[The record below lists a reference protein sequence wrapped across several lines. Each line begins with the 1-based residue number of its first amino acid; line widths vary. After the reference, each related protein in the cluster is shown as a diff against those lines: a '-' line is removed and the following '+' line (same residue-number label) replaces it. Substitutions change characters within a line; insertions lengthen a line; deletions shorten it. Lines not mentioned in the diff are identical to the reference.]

1 MTAMKSV
8 AIEAQRELPPIYSE
22 TLGSKGPT
30 VVVLHGWGRSLE
42 AVRQLGELLA
52 QNCRVVLVDLPGFGR
67 SPLPYPASNDGGG
80 WGTAEYSERIKQFL
94 DQSGITEC
102 ILVGHSFGGRLS
114 VRLASQYPDL
124 VKGLILIGSHGL
136 KRSRPLREEVR
147 VRSIRALTKTAKA
160 IDGVTGTRLFAHYL
174 APRFGS
180 RDYKAA
186 GDLRKTLVK
195 TVNEDLTD
203 LASTIQAPTLLLWG
217 ANDTETPIDLAQ
229 SFHRLIRGSEL
240 TVFPHKGHE
249 PFADVGSHLLAQYI
263 DQFLS
268 SRGFSAR

>member
-1 MTAMKSV
+1 MNSTAV
-8 AIEAQRELPPIYSE
+8 AAERELPPLYSE
-22 TLGSKGPT
+22 NLGSQGPT
-30 VVVLHGWGRSLE
+30 VVLLHGWGRSLE

-67 SPLPYPASNDGGG
+67 SPLPFPASNDGGG
-80 WGTAEYSERIKQFL
+80 WGTLEYSERVRQFL

-102 ILVGHSFGGRLS
+102 ILLGHSFGGRLS
-114 VRLASQYPDL
+114 VRLASKYPEL
-124 VKGLILIGSHGL
+124 VKGLILVGSHGL
-136 KRSRPLREEVR
+136 KRARPFKDEVR
-147 VRSIRALTKTAKA
+147 VRWIRALTKTAKA
-160 IDGVTGTRLFAHYL
+160 IDGLTGTRLFAHYL

-180 RDYKAA
+180 RDYNAA

-195 TVNEDLTD
+195 TVNEDLTEQ
-203 LASTIQAPTLLLWG
+203 ASTIKAPTLLLWG

-229 SFHRLIRGSEL
+229 GFHRLIANSEL
-240 TVFPHKGHE
+240 HVFPNKGHE
-249 PFADVGSHLLAQYI
+249 PFADVGSHLLAQCI